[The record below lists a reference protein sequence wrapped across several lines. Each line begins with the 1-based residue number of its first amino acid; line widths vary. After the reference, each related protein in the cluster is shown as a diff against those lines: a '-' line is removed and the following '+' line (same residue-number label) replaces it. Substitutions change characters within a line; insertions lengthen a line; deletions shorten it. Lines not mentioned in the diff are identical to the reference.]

1 MMMVAAIII
10 KVAEKIKMIASKTNA
25 RFFRAPF
32 LELLAVVPEMHGLRL
47 ARVRQ
52 RTLAAA
58 REIGLKN
65 ATSEAVHGC

>member
-10 KVAEKIKMIASKTNA
+10 KVAEKMKIIASKANA
-25 RFFRAPF
+25 RYFCAPF

-58 REIGLKN
+58 REVSLKI
-65 ATSEAVHGC
+65 AASEA